1 MASQEV
7 FRLMLGALS
16 RPAVPLACDFGGL
29 FAAPPPMPA
38 TLAALALTL
47 ADMTTPVWLSPS
59 LAGALG
65 WLVFHRSVRT
75 VADPGDAALVLAAA
89 QNELPDLRSLDPGT
103 PRHPDRSATVLLGGP
118 PPDARAAVSPSG
130 GGNGDGMSA
139 ESDAPLLA
147 SGPGLKEPI
156 LWSGHGLGRK
166 FLDQWEENRLAYPQ
180 GVDVFLAGERTLAGL
195 PRTLGL
201 RRRDRDFRRAEG
213 PA

>member
-1 MASQEV
+1 
-7 FRLMLGALS
+7 
-16 RPAVPLACDFGGL
+16 
-29 FAAPPPMPA
+29 MPA

-59 LAGALG
+59 LTGALG

-75 VADPGDAALVLAAA
+75 VADPGDACLVLAAA

-103 PRHPDRSATVLLGGP
+103 PRHPDRSATVLLGGLP
-118 PPDARAAVSPSG
+118 LDARAAVRSSSCGNG
-130 GGNGDGMSA
+130 GGDIMSA

-147 SGPGLKEPI
+147 SGPGLREPI

-201 RRRDRDFRRAEG
+201 RRQDRDFRQAGG
-213 PA
+213 PAGREKGQDDTAL